1 MEQKSSTELKAD
13 LSGKGAVV
21 RNYDSWAI
29 KLFRKKRRIVIETLD
44 YHSGPLI
51 LTRDEFGDLARL
63 MGLHVRRRKNK
74 KQRGVMK
81 AI

>member
-1 MEQKSSTELKAD
+1 MEQKSSAGQEAD
-13 LSGKGAVV
+13 LPDKGVVV

-29 KLFRKKRRIVIETLD
+29 KLYRKKRRIIIETLD
-44 YHSGPLI
+44 YHAGPLI
-51 LTRDEFGDLARL
+51 LSRDEFCDLARL

-74 KQRGVMK
+74 KQQSVMK